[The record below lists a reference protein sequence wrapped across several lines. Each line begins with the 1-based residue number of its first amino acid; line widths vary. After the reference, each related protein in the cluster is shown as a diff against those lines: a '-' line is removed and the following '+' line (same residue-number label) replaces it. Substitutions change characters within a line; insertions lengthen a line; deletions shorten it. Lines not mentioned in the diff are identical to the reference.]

1 MSSTPHSANIA
12 SPTAEEPLAPE
23 AAEPGGIKATIA
35 AYIGLTKPGILTL
48 LLATTL
54 GGMLVGAERVPPLS
68 LVIATLIGGAL
79 AASGANVLNCFIDR
93 DIDQQMHRTKSR
105 GTANGLIP
113 SRNALVFGIALTLIA
128 VVELA
133 VFTNWLAATLALSGN
148 LFYVFVYTLWL
159 KRRTPQNIVIGGA
172 AGAVPPLV
180 GWAAATGSLSV
191 AAVLMF
197 AVIYYWTPPH
207 FWALA
212 LLKQGE
218 YGRALVPMLPV
229 VEGEQETRRQIV
241 LYTILLTCVSLLLV
255 PFGLDYIYL
264 AAAVVLNGVFLW
276 FAYVLYRR
284 PSKAVARKMFFYSI
298 WYLAL
303 IFGAMVADRLILA

>member
-1 MSSTPHSANIA
+1 MSSTTQSVDPAATA
-12 SPTAEEPLAPE
+12 STDQAPGE
-23 AAEPGGIKATIA
+23 AAPPTGLLATVS
-35 AYIGLTKPGILTL
+35 AYVGLMKPGILTL

-54 GGMLVGAERVPPLS
+54 GGMLVGAESVPALG
-68 LVIATLIGGAL
+68 LVIATLIGGTL
-79 AASGANVLNCFIDR
+79 AAGGANVLNCYIDR
-93 DIDQQMHRTKSR
+93 DIDQQMHRTKGR
-105 GTANGLIP
+105 GTASGVIP
-113 SRNALVFGIALTLIA
+113 GRNALVFGVVLTVVA
-128 VVELA
+128 VVELW
-133 VFTNWLAATLALSGN
+133 VFTNWLAAALALAGN
-148 LFYVFVYTLWL
+148 LFYVFIYTLWL
-159 KRRTPQNIVIGGA
+159 KRRTTQNIVIGGA
-172 AGAVPPLV
+172 AGAIPPMV

-229 VEGEQETRRQIV
+229 VDGEQETRRQIV

-255 PFGLDYIYL
+255 AFGLDWIYL
-264 AAAVVLNGVFLW
+264 AAAVVLNGLFLW
-276 FAYVLYRR
+276 LAYELYVR
-284 PSKAVARKMFFYSI
+284 PSKAVARKMFFYSL

-303 IFGAMVADRLILA
+303 VFGAMVADRLILA